1 MPNYGVIKE
10 VFPSQEDIIN
20 DDVETNII
28 EEPEEDPSIPTKDED
43 SGQGGA
49 GLPVQMALGDV
60 VEPDSN
66 DIIWPTEEIEL
77 NEPEV
82 QAEEY
87 NVEPVV
93 SNQATLPTLGAV
105 NQGDRCIIALVNG
118 EATVIGT
125 VGSGDA
131 QNARISAVE
140 QVAGDTNQYF
150 WHTSSG
156 TDTGAHIT
164 QIPQEQ
170 FLTNPS
176 GGNTIIRS
184 NGMAVRDGL
193 TELARFAST
202 GVQIGKDGQSRIV
215 QDYHSFQQVDK
226 EGDLYVNFSDLR
238 NADGYAQITDNFIG
252 DGTTTRFTL
261 TCSRVT
267 TGTYASHFQVKVDG
281 VIVTD
286 YTITGTTSVSVR
298 FTTAPVANADIKIT
312 Y

>member
-1 MPNYGVIKE
+1 MV
-10 VFPSQEDIIN
+10 
-20 DDVETNII
+20 
-28 EEPEEDPSIPTKDED
+28 
-43 SGQGGA
+43 A
-49 GLPVQMALGDV
+49 
-60 VEPDSN
+60 
-66 DIIWPTEEIEL
+66 
-77 NEPEV
+77 
-82 QAEEY
+82 
-87 NVEPVV
+87 
-93 SNQATLPTLGAV
+93 NQAVLPTLGAV
-105 NQGDRCIIALVNG
+105 AQGDRCIIALING

-156 TDTGAHIT
+156 SDTGAHIT

-170 FLTNPS
+170 FLNFPI
-176 GGNTIIRS
+176 GGNTLIRS

-202 GVQIGKDGQSRIV
+202 GTQIGKDNTSKIV
-215 QDYHSFQQVDK
+215 IDYHSFQQIDK
-226 EGDLYVNFSDLR
+226 EGDAYVNFSDLR
-238 NADGYAQITDNFIG
+238 NAAGYAQIVDSYEG
-252 DGTTTRFTL
+252 DGTTKRFTL

-267 TGTYASHFQVKVDG
+267 TGTYNYFQVTVDG
-281 VIVTD
+281 VEATEGTD

-298 FTTAPVANADIKIT
+298 FTTAPVANARIKIT